1 MKNRILVF
9 VVAFVTIAFFHVNK
23 LSAQAFPINLG
34 LYPRNIQVSNING
47 VIAKDVYTLDL
58 QVPYGGNIVES
69 WSIAVRVTSPIELR
83 GTEIPSEKIGIR
95 FNKIAGTGRIS
106 LGDVGVDNQTVY
118 KLNHNT
124 PISLINPI
132 RTVLKNDKTYEF
144 HFDII
149 VEGGN
154 YLAGLHPWEDYPFG
168 LTFYITVGS
177 QTAIIEQG
185 IDFRVSEIEGDN
197 TIPEFGFEVS
207 ANAILDFTSPE
218 HFTMQVENEPNSS
231 WIDVVSKNSD
241 YFIKVKTNDPNFQ
254 LVRNNAG
261 YEGDS
266 TIPVSVV
273 NVEMD
278 LGNSRYGQSE
288 GSKSLSSTT
297 AEILFRGKKKRNE
310 TQRLPVRY
318 FIKKEDAEMLSTKT
332 SGQYITIVTYTL
344 EPN

>member
-207 ANAILDFTSPE
+207 ADASLNFNVPEDYTRKVESSEESWLKVTSKDKGYTVNVQTSDSYFEGESDIPVGVVS
-218 HFTMQVENEPNSS
+218 MQVEDKIGSRTGPE
-231 WIDVVSKNSD
+231 IALKNSGQTV
-241 YFIKVKTNDPNFQ
+241 FNG
-254 LVRNNAG
+254 NATG
-261 YEGDS
+261 
-266 TIPVSVV
+266 
-273 NVEMD
+273 
-278 LGNSRYGQSE
+278 SE
-288 GSKSLSSTT
+288 PRKLD
-297 AEILFRGKKKRNE
+297 
-310 TQRLPVRY
+310 VRY
-318 FIKKEDAEMLSTKT
+318 FISPDNAKGLAIYKPGNYVTRL
-332 SGQYITIVTYTL
+332 TYTL
-344 EPN
+344 LPQ

>member
-1 MKNRILVF
+1 MKNRIWVF

-207 ANAILDFTSPE
+207 ADASLNFNVPEDYTRKVESSEESWLKVTSKDKGYTVNVQTSDSYFEGESDIPVGVVS
-218 HFTMQVENEPNSS
+218 MQVEDKIGSRTGPE
-231 WIDVVSKNSD
+231 IALKNSGQTV
-241 YFIKVKTNDPNFQ
+241 FNG
-254 LVRNNAG
+254 NATG
-261 YEGDS
+261 
-266 TIPVSVV
+266 
-273 NVEMD
+273 
-278 LGNSRYGQSE
+278 SE
-288 GSKSLSSTT
+288 PRKLD
-297 AEILFRGKKKRNE
+297 
-310 TQRLPVRY
+310 VRY
-318 FIKKEDAEMLSTKT
+318 FISPDNAKGLAIYKPGNYVTRL
-332 SGQYITIVTYTL
+332 TYTL
-344 EPN
+344 LPQ